1 MPVIG
6 REMLVRIVKGRL
18 LVFVLRTGGLGVP
31 LLPCGLLRGSWSHR
45 NSTGAVKAG
54 PVHRSVVNHRAVNI
68 SVVHHGVVHPPNCGV
83 VMKGVALP
91 PTAIK
96 T

>member
-6 REMLVRIVKGRL
+6 CEMLVRIMKGGL
-18 LVFVLRTGGLGVP
+18 FMFALCTGGLGVP

-45 NSTGAVKAG
+45 NSTWAVKAG
-54 PVHRSVVNHRAVNI
+54 PGRRSVVNHRTVNI
-68 SVVHHGVVHPPNCGV
+68 SVVHHGIVHLPNGGV

-96 T
+96 A